1 MSVHSLAR
9 TLRLYLRSELLIGE
23 IRLKAQMRKASFL
36 VFAALVLLMALVF
49 LNIAAYQLLL
59 SNWGPVM
66 APFILAIANIFLA
79 VILVVIA
86 AFTSPGPDLAA
97 ARELRDLT
105 SATLESELK
114 SNPAVAAIGGMAG
127 LNGLGNW
134 DSAKFLVPIISAI
147 IRSLKRR
154 KTSD

>member
-1 MSVHSLAR
+1 MSVHSLAG

-59 SNWGPVM
+59 SNWGPVK

-154 KTSD
+154 KTGG

>member
-154 KTSD
+154 KTGG